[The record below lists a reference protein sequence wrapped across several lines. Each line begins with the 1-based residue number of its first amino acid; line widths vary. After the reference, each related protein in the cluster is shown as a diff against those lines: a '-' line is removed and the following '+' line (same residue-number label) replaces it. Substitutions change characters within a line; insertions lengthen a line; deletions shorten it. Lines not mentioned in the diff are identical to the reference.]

1 MRDPNQKKK
10 NKMAGVNSRF
20 EMSIKSTLDGFLLEM
35 SRWSVVV
42 EITSCAYTKTNYSFR
57 SVATATSQLDFK
69 E

>member
-1 MRDPNQKKK
+1 MIQAKKK

-35 SRWSVVV
+35 SRWSVV
-42 EITSCAYTKTNYSFR
+42 EIISCVYIKTNYSFQ
-57 SVATATSQLDFK
+57 SVATATIQLDFK